1 MEIGQLHR
9 GHRLKA
15 WYVNG
20 HMKLKEGGDLLSTMG
35 LKKSIRFSEDE
46 GGEAGMKSFAKA
58 LAATIVPNS
67 IIFDDSSWNEWL
79 NPFLCVC
86 VF

>member
-1 MEIGQLHR
+1 M
-9 GHRLKA
+9 A
-15 WYVNG
+15 WYVIG
-20 HMKLKEGGDLLSTMG
+20 HMKLKEGGDLL
-35 LKKSIRFSEDE
+35 KKCIRFSEDE

-67 IIFDDSSWNEWL
+67 IIFDESSWNEWL